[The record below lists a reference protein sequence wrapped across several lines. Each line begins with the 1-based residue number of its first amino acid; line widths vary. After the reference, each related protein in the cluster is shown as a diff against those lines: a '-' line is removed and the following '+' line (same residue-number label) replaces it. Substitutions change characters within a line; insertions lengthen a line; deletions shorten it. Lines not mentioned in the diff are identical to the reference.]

1 MAFILAVDDS
11 PSMRKM
17 VSFTLTG
24 AGYQVVEAVDGNAA
38 LALLQQADRPFDL
51 LLTDIVMPGGIDG
64 YQLAKLALERRPGIK
79 VLLSSGYTGESLP
92 TDKARDLGLKLLAK
106 PYRQAELAK
115 AVRTVLDAAP

>member
-1 MAFILAVDDS
+1 M
-11 PSMRKM
+11 
-17 VSFTLTG
+17 
-24 AGYQVVEAVDGNAA
+24 VEAVDGNAA
-38 LALLQQADRPFDL
+38 LTFLQQADRPFDL